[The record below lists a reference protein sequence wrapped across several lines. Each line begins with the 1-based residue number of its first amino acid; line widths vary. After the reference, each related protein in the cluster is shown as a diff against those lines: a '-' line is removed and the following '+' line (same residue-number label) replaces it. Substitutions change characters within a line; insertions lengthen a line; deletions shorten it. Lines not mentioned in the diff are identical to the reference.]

1 MMIHFES
8 DYVNATIIIC
18 LQLNRRL
25 TPRARDVIGAFIVRY
40 GSRIWI
46 LDSVHI
52 LSVDYLDTTSR
63 AVSSVIISGVHS
75 KHSVMMST
83 TTSIVHVSR
92 VFPPSSPRYY
102 NTTLRPSSPNCL
114 ASSAQ
119 VF

>member
-46 LDSVHI
+46 LDGVHI

-75 KHSVMMST
+75 KHFSNDEYNH
-83 TTSIVHVSR
+83 INR
-92 VFPPSSPRYY
+92 ARLKVFPPSSPRYY